1 MSEPRNESTPR
12 ITVGVP
18 VFNGAKFISECLSNI
33 ANQTYS
39 DLRVLICDNA
49 SSDDTGKIALEFTQ
63 ADSRFRYF
71 RQEQNVPALRNY
83 TDVLK
88 ASDSPLFVWH
98 SDDDYW
104 PPNYLETLVETLD
117 ANPKARVAV
126 ARIVS
131 ERLDGSD
138 SRVFDYT
145 EFGSSDLARM
155 RQLQHCHSC
164 WVYGLFDRETLLET
178 MELVC
183 AEYKEAWGFDYLVVF
198 LYVFRNLVSGTN
210 DTQFVQRRPVPTQT
224 SGGAHGDARW
234 KQDYRDVAAKMDFY
248 LALRRRFFRI
258 ASKLIV
264 RDARNLAWAGLW
276 HAFLWDFLAKRL
288 FKART
293 IYRRKLRRRVRE
305 LLPI

>member
-1 MSEPRNESTPR
+1 MSAPRHESAPR
-12 ITVGVP
+12 VTVGVP
-18 VFNGAKFISECLSNI
+18 VFNGGPFISECLSNI

-39 DLRVLICDNA
+39 DFRVLICDNA
-49 SSDDTGKIALEFTQ
+49 SSDDTGKIALEFVK

-71 RQEQNVPALRNY
+71 RQEQNVPALQNFA
-83 TDVLK
+83 DVLK
-88 ASDSPLFVWH
+88 ASNSPLFIWH

-104 PPNYLETLVETLD
+104 PPNYLEALVETLD
-117 ANPKARVAV
+117 ANPETRLAV

-138 SRVFDYT
+138 SSVYEYV

-155 RQLQHCHSC
+155 RQLQHCHAC
-164 WVYGLFDRETLLET
+164 WVYGLFDRQILLET
-178 MELVC
+178 MERVC
-183 AEYKEAWGFDYLVVF
+183 AEYKEAWGFDYLVIF

-210 DTQFVQRRPVPTQT
+210 NTQFVQRRPVPAQT
-224 SGGAHGDARW
+224 SGGAHRDARW
-234 KQDYRDVAAKMDFY
+234 KQEYRDIAAKMDFY
-248 LALRRRFFRI
+248 LVLRQRFFRI
-258 ASKLIV
+258 ASKLIT
-264 RDARNLAWAGLW
+264 RDARNVAWAGLW
-276 HAFLWDFLAKRL
+276 HVFLWHFLAKRL